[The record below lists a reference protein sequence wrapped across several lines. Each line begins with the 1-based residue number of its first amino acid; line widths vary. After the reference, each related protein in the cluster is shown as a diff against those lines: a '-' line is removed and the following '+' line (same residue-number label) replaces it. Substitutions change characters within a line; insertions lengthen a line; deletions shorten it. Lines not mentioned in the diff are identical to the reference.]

1 MRYSMRRSKQLLGS
15 NEVMD
20 IMKRGIT
27 VTLGMKGDEE
37 FPYVVP
43 VNYVVEE
50 DHFYFHCARVGHKWD
65 VLQYDPRV
73 SFCVIDQEDIVEEK
87 FTSYFRSVIGFG
99 VASVVVD
106 SDEVIHA
113 LRLLVKKYSPSY
125 VVEGEKEIQDHL
137 ANVAIVRVDIKEIS
151 GKQAIEL
158 VGK

>member
-1 MRYSMRRSKQLLGS
+1 MKHPMRRYKQALD
-15 NEVMD
+15 NEAVND
-20 IMKRGIT
+20 IMNRGIT

-43 VNYVVEE
+43 VNYVVEN

-73 SFCVIDQEDIVEEK
+73 SFCVIDREEIVEEK
-87 FTSYFRSVIGFG
+87 FTSYFRSVIGSG
-99 VASVVVD
+99 VALVVED
-106 SDEVIHA
+106 REEIIHA

-125 VVEGEKEIQDHL
+125 IQEGEKEIFDNLSH
-137 ANVAIVRVDIKEIS
+137 VAVVRIDIKEMS